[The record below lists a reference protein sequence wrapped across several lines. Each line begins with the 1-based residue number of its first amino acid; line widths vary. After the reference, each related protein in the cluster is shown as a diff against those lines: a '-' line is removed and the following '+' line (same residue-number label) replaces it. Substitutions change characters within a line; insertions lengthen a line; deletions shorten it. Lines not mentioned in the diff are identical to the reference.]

1 MFLSWIE
8 EGVVAIPSF
17 LFSHYKKIGLS
28 DVECMVLLHIHTFL
42 EKGQE
47 FPTHEEITNRMSLSV
62 EECSQIIG
70 MLIQKGFLEI
80 LQGKT
85 DEGIYYEKYSLKPL
99 WNRLLDELALGEQK
113 EQQER
118 EDIAEGSLFA
128 LFEQEFARPLS
139 PIEYETI
146 TMWIDNDK
154 HSPAIIKEA
163 LKEAV
168 MSGKLNFRYIDRILF
183 EWKKNGIKTIEQ
195 AREQGRNFRLRQQ
208 KKATQIPKKT
218 DPVPFYNWLEN

>member
-1 MFLSWIE
+1 M
-8 EGVVAIPSF
+8 
-17 LFSHYKKIGLS
+17 
-28 DVECMVLLHIHTFL
+28 
-42 EKGQE
+42 
-47 FPTHEEITNRMSLSV
+47 
-62 EECSQIIG
+62 
-70 MLIQKGFLEI
+70 
-80 LQGKT
+80 
-85 DEGIYYEKYSLKPL
+85 
-99 WNRLLDELALGEQK
+99 DELALGEQK

-208 KKATQIPKKT
+208 KSNTNSQKNRSCSI
-218 DPVPFYNWLEN
+218 L